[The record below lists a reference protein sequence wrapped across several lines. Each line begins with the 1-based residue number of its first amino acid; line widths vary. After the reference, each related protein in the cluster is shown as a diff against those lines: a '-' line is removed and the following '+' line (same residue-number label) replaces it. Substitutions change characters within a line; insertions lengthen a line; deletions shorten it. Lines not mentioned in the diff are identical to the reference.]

1 MTASALAASL
11 ERIGHVQAHLSAPAS
26 VLMAIIAI
34 GASLVG
40 WLWSVTQ
47 HVTTMAHE
55 AAHAAVGSATKVPH
69 GFWWWLWQLGAGAAL
84 VFGATLL
91 V

>member
-11 ERIGHVQAHLSAPAS
+11 DRIGHVQAHLPAAAS
-26 VLMAIIAI
+26 VLTAI
-34 GASLVG
+34 GTIGARVR